1 MAILKL
7 NNAQDSNL
15 TDRLALCCNY
25 LNHLKAFKASF
36 SFRVLSLEQ
45 NRVKNNIIS
54 DNSFRQKKK
63 CAKFSC

>member
-36 SFRVLSLEQ
+36 SFRVFIFG
-45 NRVKNNIIS
+45 VKNNIIS